1 MRICPQCRTA
11 YPDRGLSTCTR
22 DGVRLV
28 DARDFA
34 EAQADPLL
42 GKVIGDR
49 YRIIERVGVGGMG
62 TVYRASQSG
71 LDRQVAI
78 KILKRDLS
86 WDSDTVTRFHRE
98 ARAMSLLTHP
108 NTVRVF
114 DFGETPD
121 GLLYFTMELLEGEL
135 LTSRVEREGPVDV
148 HASIRIVQQILRSLS
163 EAHTKGIIHRD
174 LKPDNI
180 YLAQVEGHAEPVVKV
195 LDFGIAKIVQGERAI
210 DQLETQAGTVFGTP
224 RYMSPEQAQ
233 GKKLDPRSD
242 LYSVG
247 ILLYQLLTGRAPFVD
262 DDAVVVMA
270 KHIRERPMPPREIT
284 PDQPIPVALDR
295 VVMRA
300 IEKDPARR
308 FKTAER
314 FITKLELCV
323 ADIDREIAARRS
335 RFGAFRRWMAQ
346 APRAPLAAGAGILTA
361 AVILAVYLV
370 GRADPVPPAD
380 PVAAL
385 PSSAVRASPPTAQS
399 LVVQSEPEGAEVWS
413 GGELLGRT
421 PLTVMRPDGSEL
433 PVELRMDGFE
443 PARTDLVANGQPHVV
458 LLHAG
463 AAPAE
468 ALAFDDPAADERT
481 EQASDVAPTRRARRR
496 AQQRRAE
503 RARRTQAG
511 QEPTEPPMDTSM
523 ATDEPYERW

>member
-1 MRICPQCRTA
+1 M
-11 YPDRGLSTCTR
+11 
-22 DGVRLV
+22 RLV

-42 GKVIGDR
+42 GQVIGGR
-49 YRIIERVGVGGMG
+49 YRILERVGVGGMG
-62 TVYRASQSG
+62 TVYRAAQAG

-78 KILKRDLS
+78 KVLKRDLS

-135 LTSRVEREGPVDV
+135 LTTRIEREGPVDV
-148 HASIRIVQQILRSLS
+148 HASIRIIQQILRSLS

-180 YLAQVEGHAEPVVKV
+180 YLAHVDGHAEPVVKV

-247 ILLYQLLTGRAPFVD
+247 ILLYQLLAGRAPFID

-270 KHIRERPMPPREIT
+270 KHIRERPVPPREVA
-284 PDQPIPVALDR
+284 PEQPIPAGLDR

-300 IEKDPARR
+300 VEKDPARR
-308 FKTAER
+308 FKTADR

-323 ADIDREIAARRS
+323 PEVDREIAARRS
-335 RFGAFRRWMAQ
+335 RLGALRRRLEQ

-361 AVILAVYLV
+361 ALILAVYLV
-370 GRADPVPPAD
+370 LRTDPVTPTEPMTNVSAPERAAG
-380 PVAAL
+380 PV
-385 PSSAVRASPPTAQS
+385 TAS
-399 LVVQSEPEGAEVWS
+399 LVVESEPEGAEVWAD
-413 GGELLGRT
+413 GQLLGHT
-421 PLTVMRPDGSEL
+421 PLSVTRPSGARL

-443 PARTDLVANGQPHVV
+443 TARADLIANGEPHVV
-458 LLHAG
+458 LLHAD

-468 ALAFDDPAADERT
+468 PAAALAFDDAQPGEAE
-481 EQASDVAPTRRARRR
+481 EASDATPSRRARRR
-496 AQQRRAE
+496 ARRRRAA
-503 RARRTQAG
+503 RARRSEPDTTQPAS
-511 QEPTEPPMDTSM
+511 TSPAM
-523 ATDEPYERW
+523 ETSGDEPYERW